1 MFILPESFDAYH
13 EITKDFQGY
22 LRTQAMFSG
31 ARAIAKAETMPS
43 GFFATELIK
52 TSPMTWTQTYRELL
66 AVQRSGSL
74 TMPGEDKLSA
84 RPLALAVSESG
95 DAGARLVVF
104 ADADMISDEGL
115 NSASLTL
122 AVLAAN
128 WLAGQ
133 EELVAIPP
141 KEIQSTPVF
150 MKAEQLRMIF
160 IMLVFA
166 LPCAVFFGGLSYTM
180 IRRRTR

>member
-1 MFILPESFDAYH
+1 
-13 EITKDFQGY
+13 
-22 LRTQAMFSG
+22 
-31 ARAIAKAETMPS
+31 
-43 GFFATELIK
+43 
-52 TSPMTWTQTYRELL
+52 
-66 AVQRSGSL
+66 
-74 TMPGEDKLSA
+74 
-84 RPLALAVSESG
+84 
-95 DAGARLVVF
+95 
-104 ADADMISDEGL
+104 MISDEGL